1 MEVKAK
7 DIFTSHE
14 IDLIIQAGN
23 EADEET
29 TYTKEDLQ
37 KLATNSEEFILSH
50 SSKGKFIQSLNNE
63 YATIFSKVTR
73 IIDRM

>member
-14 IDLIIQAGN
+14 IDLIRQAGN

-37 KLATNSEEFILSH
+37 KLATNSEEYILSH
-50 SSKGKFIQSLNNE
+50 SSKGKLIQSLNNE

-73 IIDRM
+73 IIDRT

>member
-7 DIFTSHE
+7 DIFTSYE
-14 IDLIIQAGN
+14 IDLIRQAGN
-23 EADEET
+23 EANEET

-50 SSKGKFIQSLNNE
+50 SSKGKLIQSLNNE

>member
-14 IDLIIQAGN
+14 IYLIRQAGN

-37 KLATNSEEFILSH
+37 KLATNSEEYILSH
-50 SSKGKFIQSLNNE
+50 SSKGKLIQSLNNE

-73 IIDRM
+73 IIDRT